1 MKLIQIIL
9 ILFIFSISCE
19 DVDNVVGDNLEEN
32 SLIEVYVVLSE
43 TCPVAQ
49 YMTLPI
55 NDSYEAFASESVVF
69 RAYFPSILSNSKSI
83 ASFAEKYSILFN
95 CIDDNNGELVSLLGA
110 TVYSEVFIKYNNN
123 LVYRGMVDD
132 SYTALGQ
139 WSPANNNYL
148 YDTLELLL
156 EGEDLDY
163 YENEAIGCLI

>member
-1 MKLIQIIL
+1 MKLEQII
-9 ILFIFSISCE
+9 IIVFIFFISCE
-19 DVDNVVGDNLEEN
+19 GVDSIVDENIEEN

-43 TCPVAQ
+43 TCPISQ

-55 NDSYEAFASESVVF
+55 NESYDAFASKSVVF
-69 RAYFPSILSNSKSI
+69 RAYFPSILSNSTSI

-148 YDTLELLL
+148 YDILELLL
-156 EGEDLDY
+156 QGEDLEY
-163 YENEAIGCLI
+163 YENEAIGCFI

>member
-19 DVDNVVGDNLEEN
+19 DVNNVVDDNLEEN

-55 NDSYEAFASESVVF
+55 NDAYEAFASESVVF
-69 RAYFPSILSNSKSI
+69 TAYFPSILSNSTSI

-110 TVYSEVFIKYNNN
+110 TVYSEVFVKYNNN
-123 LVYRGMVDD
+123 LVYRGMVND

-139 WSPANNNYL
+139 WSQANNDYL
-148 YDTLELLL
+148 YDILELLL
-156 EGEDLDY
+156 QGEALEY